1 MEDLTGK
8 VFGRLTM
15 KRHANITKGKMKG
28 FWYAD
33 CQCGEDCINYDV
45 LVNPYN
51 VKYGLTKSC
60 GCLREESMLSVRELG
75 MAKRADKSEKLSSL
89 VKEIPIEVKEW
100 LDKLGNGDMIK
111 GVRRLLWQLTKHKKK
126 EPPKYL
132 RG

>member
-15 KRHANITKGKMKG
+15 RRPAKITKGKMKG

-33 CQCGEDCINYDV
+33 CRCSEDCINEDV

-51 VKYGLTKSC
+51 VIYGFTRSC
-60 GCLREESMLSVRELG
+60 GCLREESMYSVRELG
-75 MAKRADKSEKLSSL
+75 MIKRAEKSEKLSLS

-111 GVRRLLWQLTKHKKK
+111 GVRRLLWQLTKHRKK